1 MKILYLLGS
10 NKFSGAENV
19 VCTIIDVLG
28 DKIDALYCSPNGPIQ
43 DSLKERNINY
53 YGLEKLSVR
62 ELRKVIKD
70 FAPDIIHAN
79 DYRASVIAAL
89 SGFKGEIISHLHNN
103 DPLAKTWN
111 LKSIPYSITTFRYNK
126 IIGVSNKVLEEAI
139 FKKQIENKY
148 TTMYNFTNKDM
159 ILKKAELK
167 ASNKKYDLLF
177 IGRLTEQKD
186 PERFI
191 ELVEDI
197 KKKKKDIQAVMIG
210 IGELEEK
217 CQDLINKKDLKNN
230 ITMLGFL
237 ENPFSIMKNCKACFM
252 PSKWEGFGLTAI
264 ETMVLGIPVFCSGVG
279 GLGEIFKNNKE
290 FICKTN
296 EDYVNKYFEFESKNL
311 SKKVAEISD
320 TYCNKQAYLKQ
331 LTDLYGL
338 EVK

>member
-1 MKILYLLGS
+1 MKLNICWMYHDLMDLY
-10 NKFSGAENV
+10 
-19 VCTIIDVLG
+19 G
-28 DKIDALYCSPNGPIQ
+28 DKGNIQ
-43 DSLKERNINY
+43 VLKTRCLERGIECN
-53 YGLEKLSVR
+53 V
-62 ELRKVIKD
+62 D
-70 FAPDIIHAN
+70 FCDI
-79 DYRASVIAAL
+79 
-89 SGFKGEIISHLHNN
+89 GEIRDLS
-103 DPLAKTWN
+103 
-111 LKSIPYSITTFRYNK
+111 
-126 IIGVSNKVLEEAI
+126 E
-139 FKKQIENKY
+139 
-148 TTMYNFTNKDM
+148 
-159 ILKKAELK
+159 
-167 ASNKKYDLLF
+167 YDLLF

-197 KKKKKDIQAVMIG
+197 KKTKKDIQAVMIG

-320 TYCNKQAYLKQ
+320 TYCNKHAYLKQ